1 MQSTKWLP
9 MSAGLVLSAFMLGS
23 TVQADEASLQQQLN
37 SQQTMMLNQQNQL
50 YQMQQDIA
58 SLRGEIEQ
66 LRYQLNRS
74 GTATTAAATPAPA
87 TTAPAAAANTTTTQ
101 NGMGPVTPM
110 GNANL
115 NAAQQGTT
123 TTTTTTAPAASAAAA
138 TTLPG
143 VDATAQA
150 AYNAAYAK
158 VQQNDLSGAQS
169 AFRQYVEQYPNNSLT
184 PNAWYWLGQVQYS
197 QAIYDEA
204 RLSFLNVARYTS
216 SQKRPDALYK
226 LGMISKFTGDTDKA
240 TRYFQLVIQSYPNDA
255 AASLA
260 TRELQRLQG

>member
-50 YQMQQDIA
+50 YQMQQEIA

-66 LRYQLNRS
+66 LRYQLSRS
-74 GTATTAAATPAPA
+74 GAAATSAPA
-87 TTAPAAAANTTTTQ
+87 TTAPDATNTTTIQ

-110 GNANL
+110 GNTNL
-115 NAAQQGTT
+115 NAAQQGAA

-138 TTLPG
+138 NTLPG

-158 VQQNDLSGAQS
+158 VQQNDLSGAQT
-169 AFRQYVEQYPNNSLT
+169 AFRQYLDQYPNNTLT

>member
-74 GTATTAAATPAPA
+74 GNSTTPAPA
-87 TTAPAAAANTTTTQ
+87 STAPAAAAAAAKTTTTQ

-115 NAAQQGTT
+115 NSAQQATT

-158 VQQNDLSGAQS
+158 VQQNDLSGAQT

>member
-74 GTATTAAATPAPA
+74 GNSTIPAPA
-87 TTAPAAAANTTTTQ
+87 STAPAAAAAKTTTTQ

-115 NAAQQGTT
+115 NSAQQATT

-158 VQQNDLSGAQS
+158 VQQNDLSGAQT